1 MSRTDHASRIINA
14 APERIY
20 AAFTDPEQLRK
31 WLPPEGAT
39 ATIDAFDPAPGGAF
53 CLTLTFADPVGG
65 HGNSSDQT
73 DVVKGWVET
82 LDPNRLIVQSF
93 NFESDDPSFAGTMNM
108 TWRLEAQDGATH
120 VSVTAENVPPGISA
134 ADHQQGLNASLANL
148 ANLLETPPDGEE
160 V

>member
-53 CLTLTFADPVGG
+53 CLTLTFADPGG
-65 HGNSSDQT
+65 GQGKSTDQT
-73 DVVKGWVET
+73 DVVQGRFEA
-82 LDPNRLIVQSF
+82 LEPNRLIVQSIDF
-93 NFESDDPSFAGTMNM
+93 RSDDPSFAGAMQM
-108 TWRLEAQDGATH
+108 TWRLEPQAGATH
-120 VSVTAENVPPGISA
+120 VSVAAENVPPGISA
-134 ADHQQGLNASLANL
+134 EDHQQGLDSSLANL
-148 ANLLETPPDGEE
+148 ATLVDET
-160 V
+160 